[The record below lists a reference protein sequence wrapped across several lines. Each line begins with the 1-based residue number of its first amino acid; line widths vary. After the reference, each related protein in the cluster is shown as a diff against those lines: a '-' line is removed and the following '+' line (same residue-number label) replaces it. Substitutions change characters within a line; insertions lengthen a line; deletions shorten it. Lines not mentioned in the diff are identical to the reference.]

1 LKLNGTHQLLAY
13 ADDVNILG
21 GSIHNLKQNAER
33 SVAATSEI
41 GLEVSAEKSKYM
53 VMSRDQNAGRI
64 QSVRID
70 NNISE
75 SVEEFKYLGTI
86 FKKSKFYCGRNEEQI
101 DLGKFLLLFGAGT
114 FFLHVIIQKFKDQ
127 YI

>member
-21 GSIHNLKQNAER
+21 GSIHNLKQNAEA

-41 GLEVSAEKSKYM
+41 GLEVSAEKSKYL

-70 NNISE
+70 NSISE
-75 SVEEFKYLGTI
+75 CVEEFNIWEQLY
-86 FKKSKFYCGRNEEQI
+86 KSKFYCGRN
-101 DLGKFLLLFGAGT
+101 
-114 FFLHVIIQKFKDQ
+114 
-127 YI
+127 